1 MSLRIRIRSALAR
14 FAPRAVR
21 FLSTHT
27 GVFRVVGLVGIA
39 FSIVAIAIGN
49 NLEAAALAVIGCE
62 FFISSVLIDQ
72 FNAVVARLGGGG
84 GGLRTVFVPVPA
96 AGSAAAS
103 DDEDEAGEDD
113 GEAGEDDGEA
123 GEDEDDSDG
132 DDNEESDDEPVRER
146 NFAVN

>member
-1 MSLRIRIRSALAR
+1 MSRIRIRVTAALAR

-27 GVFRVVGLVGIA
+27 GIFRVVGLVGIA
-39 FSIVAIAIGN
+39 FSIVAIALGN

-84 GGLRTVFVPVPA
+84 LRTVFVPVSA

-103 DDEDEAGEDD
+103 DDDD
-113 GEAGEDDGEA
+113 EA
-123 GEDEDDSDG
+123 GEDEDDGEDE
-132 DDNEESDDEPVRER
+132 DNEPVREQ

>member
-1 MSLRIRIRSALAR
+1 MSRIRIRVTAALAR

-21 FLSTHT
+21 FLSTNT

-39 FSIVAIAIGN
+39 LSIVAIALGN

-72 FNAVVARLGGGG
+72 FNTVVARLSGGGG
-84 GGLRTVFVPVPA
+84 GGLRPVFVPVA

-103 DDEDEAGEDD
+103 DEDD
-113 GEAGEDDGEA
+113 EA
-123 GEDEDDSDG
+123 GEDEDSDDSDD
-132 DDNEESDDEPVRER
+132 DDNEESDDEPVRGQ

>member
-113 GEAGEDDGEA
+113 GEAGED
-123 GEDEDDSDG
+123 EDDSDG
-132 DDNEESDDEPVRER
+132 DDNEESDDEQPVRER

>member
-113 GEAGEDDGEA
+113 GEAGED
-123 GEDEDDSDG
+123 EDDSDG

>member
-1 MSLRIRIRSALAR
+1 MSRIRIRVTAALAR
-14 FAPRAVR
+14 FAPSAVR
-21 FLSTHT
+21 FLSTNT

-39 FSIVAIAIGN
+39 FSIVAIALGN

-84 GGLRTVFVPVPA
+84 LRTVFVPVSA

-103 DDEDEAGEDD
+103 DDDD
-113 GEAGEDDGEA
+113 EA
-123 GEDEDDSDG
+123 GEDEDDGDG
-132 DDNEESDDEPVRER
+132 DDNEPVREQ

>member
-1 MSLRIRIRSALAR
+1 MSRIRIRVTAALAR

-21 FLSTHT
+21 FLSTNT

-39 FSIVAIAIGN
+39 LSIVAIALGN

-84 GGLRTVFVPVPA
+84 LRTVFVPVSA

-103 DDEDEAGEDD
+103 DDDEDD
-113 GEAGEDDGEA
+113 
-123 GEDEDDSDG
+123 GEDEDDGDG
-132 DDNEESDDEPVRER
+132 DDNEPVREQ